1 MLNPRS
7 IWLLAA
13 LVPLG
18 WMTRCFWKQTDKRP
32 ARLFG
37 VLGALFA
44 FSAGLA
50 LRLHLHGRTG
60 WDGLA
65 LCLLAGLLLGPAM
78 GQGFLWLK
86 KGLEKLQ
93 KPMQMK
99 PARAFVI
106 ALAALALCWLP
117 VYLACF
123 PGITGYDMGLQSV
136 MIRTGNYTTHHPLA
150 HTLLVGL
157 CMGLGADETLG
168 YAVYTTLQVAALALS
183 IAYAMAYLCRIR
195 TPKAVWMAL
204 LALFA
209 LSPPHAV
216 MAMSGTKDIL
226 FAAGML
232 GVCVETVRML
242 TEPKRL
248 KSWKIFLLDVLLI
261 ALTGLM
267 RKNMIYA
274 LALVLI
280 LCLFF
285 AKKLG
290 RRFFAV
296 MLAGAVLCMAVDTT
310 LAKVTHAEKGSV
322 REMLSIPFQQLSRI
336 YDQYGMDEP
345 VSYEVLEVL
354 PNAADYQPDRADFV
368 KWSAKVQ
375 PMDRMVRF
383 AKLWVREWFHFPIEY
398 IDAFL
403 YTTKGYWDV
412 SDMSF
417 ATTYDMPGY
426 PTGCMVLDQPESY
439 GIRLMSALP
448 GLRDTLIRWFNLNEY
463 RQFGPLWLLLHPALY
478 TWWMLFLIAWAW
490 QKRNGA
496 ALTALG
502 LCAAYFLT
510 LLLGPCA
517 LIRYQYSLML
527 CAPVLTG
534 VLCAHKGAEN
544 A

>member
-1 MLNPRS
+1 MVDLRS
-7 IWLLAA
+7 VWLLAA
-13 LVPLG
+13 LLPLG
-18 WMTRCFWKQTDKRP
+18 WMTRCFFKVKDKRL
-32 ARLFG
+32 ARLMG

-44 FSAGLA
+44 FSAALA
-50 LRLHLHGRTG
+50 VRLHGNGRTG

-65 LCLLAGLLLGPAM
+65 LCLLAGALLAPAM
-78 GQGFLWLK
+78 GQGFIWLML
-86 KGLEKLQ
+86 GLEKLK
-93 KPMQMK
+93 KPIGLTPVQ
-99 PARAFVI
+99 AFGM
-106 ALAALALCWLP
+106 ALGLLTLCWLP

-123 PGITGYDMGLQSV
+123 PGITGYDMGLQTQ
-136 MIRTGNYTTHHPLA
+136 MIRTGQYTTHHPLA

-157 CMGLGADETLG
+157 CMRLGATETIG
-168 YAVYTTLQVAALALS
+168 FSFYTTAQYLLLAAS

-195 TPKAVWMAL
+195 CPKALWYAL

-209 LSPPHAV
+209 LSPHHAV
-216 MAMSGTKDIL
+216 MAVSGTKDIL

-232 GVCVETVRML
+232 TVCVETVRML
-242 TEPKRL
+242 TEPDRL
-248 KSWKIFLLDVLLI
+248 KDWRIFALDVLAI
-261 ALTGLM
+261 AAAGLM

-274 LALVLI
+274 LMLVLL

-285 AKKLG
+285 ARRLG

-296 MLAGAVLCMAVDTT
+296 MLAGAVLCTAADAA
-310 LAKVTHAEKGSV
+310 LAGVTQAEKGSI
-322 REMLSIPFQQLSRI
+322 REMLSIPFQQLARI

-383 AKLWVREWFHFPIEY
+383 AKLWVRELFRFPIEY

-403 YTTKGYWDV
+403 YTAKGYWDL

-439 GIRLMSALP
+439 GIELRSALP
-448 GLRDTLIRWFNLNEY
+448 GLREVLIRWFSLNEY
-463 RQFGPLWLLLHPALY
+463 RQSGPLWWLLHPALY

-490 QKRNGA
+490 YRKNGA
-496 ALTALG
+496 ALAALG

-534 VLCAHKGAEN
+534 VLCGQGVEKA
-544 A
+544 